1 MVTKSIIKELTR
13 NKPNSHKANH
23 VPETIVV
30 FGAHSDDFVIGAGGT
45 IAKYQQE
52 GKKILAVVFSYGEK
66 SHPWLRPGVVQQTRS
81 LEAFDAG
88 KIIGV
93 SEIVFYNLHELKFAE
108 EYLAKNIEKDLL
120 ALLEKEKPTKLFTHS
135 PEDLHPDHRAVHQ
148 ITIDLWEKLTHSSK
162 KNIPE
167 VYIYSVWNPVSF
179 QTKYPALYVPITA
192 TFSAKLQALS
202 SFRSQK
208 LHIAYPFLLL
218 LFRALKEGIK
228 IKTRFGEKF
237 FRVK

>member
-1 MVTKSIIKELTR
+1 MAKILPKKEAKSKS
-13 NKPNSHKANH
+13 PKANS
-23 VPETIVV
+23 ETIVV

-52 GKKILAVVFSYGEK
+52 GKKILAIVFSYGEK

-93 SEIVFYNLHELKFAE
+93 SEIVFYNLAELKFAE
-108 EYLAKNIEKDLL
+108 EYAAKNIEKDLL
-120 ALLEKEKPTKLFTHS
+120 TLLEKEKPTKIFTHS
-135 PEDLHPDHRAVHQ
+135 PEDFHPDHRAVHQ
-148 ITIDLWEKLTHSSK
+148 ITLNLWEKLPAK
-162 KNIPE
+162 PE

-192 TFSAKLQALS
+192 TFAAKLQALK

-218 LFRALKEGIK
+218 LFRAFKEGIK
-228 IKTRFGEKF
+228 IKSRFGEKF